1 MKVHKTDLVGYIG
14 HQQEEESLKASIT
27 PMNDQK
33 CIQDKEHIEFSVQKL
48 GSQHGTVLH
57 FKEAAV
63 LVVSL
68 PKWGGN

>member
-1 MKVHKTDLVGYIG
+1 
-14 HQQEEESLKASIT
+14 
-27 PMNDQK
+27 MNNVPPSMIIK
-33 CIQDKEHIEFSVQKL
+33 CIQEQEHIEFSVQKL

>member
-1 MKVHKTDLVGYIG
+1 MKDHKTNLVGLVG
-14 HQQEEESLKASIT
+14 QLQEKESLKASIT